1 MRFELYKIF
10 RKKVV
15 LVLICAGL
23 LFGLFSVL
31 QPVLQYTTY
40 TEQMEKLVGLKAIQY
55 DRDLQNIYAGRYT
68 LEEITALYTEKEAI
82 YNNPSYQR
90 STNKENT
97 HSFSGNSG
105 NTTPLTDEAYY
116 KYLNRYGIIS
126 TVGARTFHN
135 PLYVSDLRDT
145 GDLSE
150 FYFYSIVQNPAE
162 ESLVPSPDPLNP
174 IVQKLLG
181 LYDNLQYPL
190 YGEYVYGWQDFFNSI
205 PVFFQWIVGLI
216 IVIGIVP
223 VFAEE
228 SSSGSDKVL
237 LTTRH
242 GKTRMIRNKIAA
254 GILYASFIFLLFAL
268 YFIILYISIY
278 GTSGL
283 KASIQLLAHCKLS
296 PYNLSIAQAIMG
308 WLILGWGSSLVIA
321 SSTMLFS
328 ALSPNTFIAFIPSF
342 ISYIVPMMSFA
353 GVSPWL
359 HRIMQ
364 LFPVNTI
371 GAIDRFFSMS
381 DFYTLFNFLIEKKS
395 LFAAV
400 GIVAITMCS
409 LLSAEIFRKKKIS
422 N

>member
-31 QPVLQYTTY
+31 QPALQYTTY
-40 TEQMEKLVGLKAIQY
+40 TEQMEKLTGFKAIQY
-55 DRDLQNIYAGRYT
+55 DRELQNMYAGRYT
-68 LEEITALYTEKEAI
+68 LEEITALYTEQKAI
-82 YNNPSYQR
+82 YNNPAYQR
-90 STNKENT
+90 STNKEGT

-116 KYLNRYGIIS
+116 KYLNRYGVVS

-135 PLYVSDLRDT
+135 PLYVSDLRVT

-150 FYFYSIVQNPAE
+150 FYLYSIVQNPAE
-162 ESLVPSPDPLNP
+162 ESLIPSPDPLNP
-174 IVQKLLG
+174 VVQKLLA

-190 YGEYVYGWQDFFNSI
+190 YGEYVDGWQDFFNSI

-254 GILYASFIFLLFAL
+254 GLSYASFMFFLFAL
-268 YFIILYISIY
+268 YFTARYLLI
-278 GTSGL
+278 TSQSL
-283 KASIQLLAHCKLS
+283 KLLWDGC
-296 PYNLSIAQAIMG
+296 
-308 WLILGWGSSLVIA
+308 
-321 SSTMLFS
+321 F
-328 ALSPNTFIAFIPSF
+328 
-342 ISYIVPMMSFA
+342 
-353 GVSPWL
+353 
-359 HRIMQ
+359 
-364 LFPVNTI
+364 
-371 GAIDRFFSMS
+371 
-381 DFYTLFNFLIEKKS
+381 
-395 LFAAV
+395 
-400 GIVAITMCS
+400 
-409 LLSAEIFRKKKIS
+409 
-422 N
+422 